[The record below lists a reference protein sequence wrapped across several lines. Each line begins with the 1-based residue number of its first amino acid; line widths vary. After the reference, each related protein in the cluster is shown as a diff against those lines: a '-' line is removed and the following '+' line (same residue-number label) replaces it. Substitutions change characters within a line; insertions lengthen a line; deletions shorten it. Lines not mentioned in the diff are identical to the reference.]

1 MHMPN
6 NIAYTFLAWRTVY
19 SCNGSVVEFSKHISG
34 PIAMSTIYS
43 FAFSVFEG
51 RGAGEILANFT
62 QILPIRSNLRAK
74 NNMSPCNGYFTIIIG
89 NKRDESYVGN
99 VHTGLITW
107 VRPVIPDAFS
117 LIYIVK
123 SVLSYALHRARNK
136 NVWLILLPA
145 ICIA

>member
-1 MHMPN
+1 MY
-6 NIAYTFLAWRTVY
+6 I
-19 SCNGSVVEFSKHISG
+19 
-34 PIAMSTIYS
+34 

-51 RGAGEILANFT
+51 RRAGEIFANFT

-74 NNMSPCNGYFTIIIG
+74 NNMSPCKAYFTIFIG

-99 VHTGLITW
+99 VHTRLITW
-107 VRPVIPDAFS
+107 VRPVIPDAFA